1 MTATSSTFAT
11 SDHAIF
17 VQGITKRFGDFT
29 AVDHV
34 NFEVRRGEIF
44 SLLGPNGAGKTTIIR
59 MVLDILRPDDGQ
71 IQVLGGVLT
80 DATKD
85 RIGYLPEER
94 GLYKNVKVLEM
105 LIYLGQL
112 KGMSAHDARVRAL
125 DLLEHFGLSDNVK
138 SKISQLSKGM
148 QQKVQII
155 ATILHKPELLIID
168 EPFSGL
174 DPLNTQ
180 VIQDL
185 LFEMKA
191 EGVTIVMST
200 HQMHQVEEMADRL
213 LMINKGQRVLYGP
226 VKEVR
231 QTYAQNAVIV
241 EGEGNWTSVP
251 GVKEVQAGRNGHEA
265 KLMLAPGFTPDDVM
279 QILASRQ
286 DYTVRRFELAVP
298 SLNEIFIQV
307 VGGNGSRSEAR
318 FSDVRAAD

>member
-1 MTATSSTFAT
+1 MTTNSSNLSIA
-11 SDHAIF
+11 DHAIF
-17 VQGITKRFGDFT
+17 VQTITKRFGNFT

-34 NFEVRRGEIF
+34 NFEVNRGEIF

-59 MVLDILRPDDGQ
+59 MILDILRPDEGQ
-71 IQVLGGVLT
+71 IQVLGGALT

-112 KGMSAHDARVRAL
+112 KGMSTHDVRGRAL
-125 DLLEHFGLSDNVK
+125 DLLERFGLSDNTK

-174 DPLNTQ
+174 DPVNTQ
-180 VIQDL
+180 LIQDL
-185 LFEMKA
+185 LYEMKA

-241 EGEGNWTSVP
+241 EGEGNWTTVP
-251 GVKEVQAGRNGHEA
+251 GVKEVLAGRNGHEA
-265 KLMLAPGFTPDDVM
+265 KLMLASGFTPDDVM
-279 QILASRQ
+279 QILASRK

-307 VGGNGSRSEAR
+307 VGGNGSRAEAR
-318 FSDVRAAD
+318 FNDVRAAD

>member
-1 MTATSSTFAT
+1 MTTNSSNSSIA
-11 SDHAIF
+11 DHAIF
-17 VQGITKRFGDFT
+17 VQAITKRFGYFT

-34 NFEVRRGEIF
+34 NFEVNRGEIF

-59 MVLDILRPDDGQ
+59 MILDILRPDDGQ
-71 IQVLGGVLT
+71 IQVLGGALT

-112 KGMSAHDARVRAL
+112 KGMSTHDVRVRAL
-125 DLLEHFGLSDNVK
+125 DLLERFGLSDNTK

-155 ATILHKPELLIID
+155 ATILHKPELVIID

-174 DPLNTQ
+174 DPVNTQ
-180 VIQDL
+180 LIQDL
-185 LFEMKA
+185 LYEMKA
-191 EGVTIVMST
+191 DGVTIVMST

-241 EGEGNWTSVP
+241 EGEGNWATVP
-251 GVKEVQAGRNGHEA
+251 GVKEVLAGRNGHEA

-279 QILASRQ
+279 QILASRK
-286 DYTVRRFELAVP
+286 DYAVRRFELAVP

-307 VGGNGSRSEAR
+307 VGGNGSRAEAR
-318 FSDVRAAD
+318 FNDVRAAD

>member
-1 MTATSSTFAT
+1 MTTNSSNSSIA
-11 SDHAIF
+11 DHAIF
-17 VQGITKRFGDFT
+17 VQAITKRFGDFI

-34 NFEVRRGEIF
+34 NFEVNRGEIF

-59 MVLDILRPDDGQ
+59 MILDILRPDDGQ
-71 IQVLGGVLT
+71 IHVLGGTLT

-112 KGMSAHDARVRAL
+112 KGMSTHDVRGRAL
-125 DLLEHFGLSDNVK
+125 DLLERFGLSDNTK

-155 ATILHKPELLIID
+155 ATILHKPELVIID

-174 DPLNTQ
+174 DPVNTQ
-180 VIQDL
+180 LIQDL
-185 LFEMKA
+185 LYEMKTD
-191 EGVTIVMST
+191 GVTIVMST

-241 EGEGNWTSVP
+241 EGEGNWATVP
-251 GVKEVQAGRNGHEA
+251 GVKEVLAGRNGHEA

-279 QILASRQ
+279 QILASRK
-286 DYTVRRFELAVP
+286 DYAVRRFELAVP

-307 VGGNGSRSEAR
+307 VGGNGSRAEAR
-318 FSDVRAAD
+318 FNDVRAAD

>member
-1 MTATSSTFAT
+1 MTTNSSNSSIA
-11 SDHAIF
+11 DHAIF
-17 VQGITKRFGDFT
+17 VQAITKRFGDFT

-34 NFEVRRGEIF
+34 NFEVNRGEIF

-59 MVLDILRPDDGQ
+59 MILDILRPDAGQ
-71 IQVLGGVLT
+71 IQVLGGALT

-125 DLLEHFGLSDNVK
+125 DLLEHFGLSDNIK

-155 ATILHKPELLIID
+155 ATILHKPELVMID

-174 DPLNTQ
+174 DPVNTQ
-180 VIQDL
+180 LIQDL
-185 LFEMKA
+185 LYEMKA

-241 EGEGNWTSVP
+241 EGEGNWATVP
-251 GVKEVQAGRNGHEA
+251 GVKEVLAGRNGQEA

-279 QILASRQ
+279 QILASRK
-286 DYTVRRFELAVP
+286 DYAVRRFELAVP

-307 VGGNGSRSEAR
+307 VGGTEVR
-318 FSDVRAAD
+318 FNDVRAAD

>member
-1 MTATSSTFAT
+1 MTAPQSNL
-11 SDHAIF
+11 SDNAIL
-17 VQGITKRFGDFT
+17 VQRITKRYGNFT

-34 NFEVRRGEIF
+34 SFEVKRGEIF

-59 MVLDILRPDDGQ
+59 MILDILRPDDSGDSS
-71 IQVLGGVLT
+71 IEVLGGPLN

-94 GLYKNVKVLEM
+94 GLYKNVKVLDM
-105 LIYLGQL
+105 LVYLGQL
-112 KGMSAHDARVRAL
+112 KGMSTQDAKRRAQE
-125 DLLEHFGLSDNVK
+125 LLERFGLGDNIK

-155 ATILHKPELLIID
+155 ATILHQPELIIID

-174 DPLNTQ
+174 DPVNTQ
-180 VIQDL
+180 LIQDL
-185 LFEMKA
+185 LYQMKKD
-191 EGVTIVMST
+191 GVTIVMST

-226 VKEVR
+226 VNEVR
-231 QTYAQNAVIV
+231 ETYAQNAVVV
-241 EGEGNWTSVP
+241 EGEGNWSAVP
-251 GVKEVQAGRNGHEA
+251 GVKEVFSGRNGQEA

-286 DYTVRRFELAVP
+286 DYRVRRFELAVP

-307 VGGNGSRSEAR
+307 AGGNHPNG
-318 FSDVRAAD
+318 FTDVRAAD

>member
-1 MTATSSTFAT
+1 MTTNNSNSSIA
-11 SDHAIF
+11 DHAIF
-17 VQGITKRFGDFT
+17 VQAITKRFGDFT

-34 NFEVRRGEIF
+34 NFEVNRGEIF

-59 MVLDILRPDDGQ
+59 MILDILRPDDGQ
-71 IQVLGGVLT
+71 IQVLGSALT

-112 KGMSAHDARVRAL
+112 KGMSTHDVRVRAL
-125 DLLEHFGLSDNVK
+125 DLLERFGLSDNTK

-155 ATILHKPELLIID
+155 ATILHKPELVIID

-174 DPLNTQ
+174 DPVNTQ
-180 VIQDL
+180 LIQDL
-185 LFEMKA
+185 LYEMKA
-191 EGVTIVMST
+191 DGVTIVMST

-241 EGEGNWTSVP
+241 EGEGNWTTVP
-251 GVKEVQAGRNGHEA
+251 GVKEVLAGRNGHEA

-279 QILASRQ
+279 QILASRK
-286 DYTVRRFELAVP
+286 DYAVRRFELAVP

-307 VGGNGSRSEAR
+307 VGGNGSRAEAR
-318 FSDVRAAD
+318 FNDVRAAD

>member
-1 MTATSSTFAT
+1 MTTNSSNLSIA
-11 SDHAIF
+11 DHAIF
-17 VQGITKRFGDFT
+17 VQAITKRFGNFT

-34 NFEVRRGEIF
+34 NFEVNRGEIF

-59 MVLDILRPDDGQ
+59 MILDILRPDDGQ
-71 IQVLGGVLT
+71 IQVLGGALT

-112 KGMSAHDARVRAL
+112 KGMSTHDVRGRAL
-125 DLLEHFGLSDNVK
+125 DLLERFGLSDNTK

-174 DPLNTQ
+174 DPVNTQ
-180 VIQDL
+180 LIQDL
-185 LFEMKA
+185 LYEMKA

-241 EGEGNWTSVP
+241 EGEGNWTTVP
-251 GVKEVQAGRNGHEA
+251 GVKEVLAGRNGHEA
-265 KLMLAPGFTPDDVM
+265 KLMLASGFTPDDVM
-279 QILASRQ
+279 QILASRK

-307 VGGNGSRSEAR
+307 VGGNGSRAEAR
-318 FSDVRAAD
+318 FNDVRAAD

>member
-1 MTATSSTFAT
+1 MTTNSSNLSIA
-11 SDHAIF
+11 DHAIF
-17 VQGITKRFGDFT
+17 VQAITKRFGNFT

-34 NFEVRRGEIF
+34 NFEVNRGEIF

-59 MVLDILRPDDGQ
+59 MILDILRPDEGQ
-71 IQVLGGVLT
+71 IQVLGGALT

-112 KGMSAHDARVRAL
+112 KGMSTHDVRVRAL
-125 DLLEHFGLSDNVK
+125 DLLERFGLSDNIK

-155 ATILHKPELLIID
+155 ATILHKPELLMID

-174 DPLNTQ
+174 DPVNTQ
-180 VIQDL
+180 LIQDL
-185 LFEMKA
+185 LYEMKA

-241 EGEGNWTSVP
+241 EGEGNWTTVP
-251 GVKEVQAGRNGHEA
+251 GVKEVLAGRNGHEA
-265 KLMLAPGFTPDDVM
+265 KLMLASGFTPDDVM
-279 QILASRQ
+279 QILASRK

-307 VGGNGSRSEAR
+307 VGGNGSRAEAR
-318 FSDVRAAD
+318 FNDVRAAD

>member
-1 MTATSSTFAT
+1 MSTASTSSTLEN
-11 SDHAIF
+11 AIF
-17 VQGITKRFGDFT
+17 VQDITKRYGDFT

-34 NFEVRRGEIF
+34 HFEVKRGEIF

-59 MVLDILRPDDGQ
+59 MILDILRPDDGQ

-85 RIGYLPEER
+85 RVGYLPEER

-105 LIYLGQL
+105 LVYLGQL
-112 KGMSAHDARVRAL
+112 KGMSAHDARLRAV
-125 DLLEHFGLSDNVK
+125 DLLEHLGLSDNVK

-148 QQKVQII
+148 QQKVQFI

-174 DPLNTQ
+174 DPVNTQ
-180 VIQDL
+180 LIQDL
-185 LFEMKA
+185 LYEMKA

-241 EGEGNWTSVP
+241 EGEGNWATVP

-265 KLMLAPGFTPDDVM
+265 KLMLAPGFKPDDVM

-286 DYTVRRFELAVP
+286 DYAVRRFELAVP

-307 VGGNGSRSEAR
+307 VGGNGSRAEAR
-318 FSDVRAAD
+318 FADVRAAD

>member
-1 MTATSSTFAT
+1 MTTNSSNSSIA
-11 SDHAIF
+11 DHAIF
-17 VQGITKRFGDFT
+17 VQAITKRFGDFM

-34 NFEVRRGEIF
+34 NFEVNRGEIF

-59 MVLDILRPDDGQ
+59 MILDILRPDDGQ
-71 IQVLGGVLT
+71 IQVLGGALT

-112 KGMSAHDARVRAL
+112 KGMSTHDVRVRAL
-125 DLLEHFGLSDNVK
+125 DLLERFGLSDNTK

-148 QQKVQII
+148 QQKVQTI
-155 ATILHKPELLIID
+155 ATILHKPDLLIID

-174 DPLNTQ
+174 DPVNTQ
-180 VIQDL
+180 LIQDL
-185 LFEMKA
+185 LYEMKA

-231 QTYAQNAVIV
+231 QAYAQNAVIV
-241 EGEGNWTSVP
+241 EGEGNWTTVP
-251 GVKEVQAGRNGHEA
+251 GVKEVLAGRNGQEA

-279 QILASRQ
+279 QILASRK
-286 DYTVRRFELAVP
+286 DYAVRRFELAVP

-307 VGGNGSRSEAR
+307 VGGNGSRAEAR
-318 FSDVRAAD
+318 FNDVRAAD

>member
-59 MVLDILRPDDGQ
+59 MILDILRPDDGQ
-71 IQVLGGVLT
+71 VQVLGGALT
-80 DATKD
+80 DARKD
-85 RIGYLPEER
+85 CIGYLPEER

-105 LIYLGQL
+105 LVYLGQL

-279 QILASRQ
+279 QILASRK